1 MNRELWR
8 RRLWLAGAL
17 LTVAAALTALYLL
30 RGVLLTLGLSAVIA
44 YILFPLARQLE
55 RIIPGG
61 ERRTGLRRSLAVSLI
76 FLAFLGLLAAAIGMV
91 ISSLISQGQRF
102 VADFPQFIADARS
115 TLEFWIA
122 DYHRFVPAALRD
134 RVEGWLSNAG
144 GLLGNAAWNIAAQTF
159 GAVTGSIAFVIGLA
173 TAPVLIFYLLKDS
186 ETIREALYTP
196 FPARLR
202 PYLRDLMDIV
212 NRSVGGYIRGQLLLG
227 LLVGGVVTIGLLLL
241 GIPFAVI
248 LGIVAGLTELIPII
262 GPWIGGAVG
271 VLVTLAAAPDKVLW
285 VILLYL
291 AVQLLENALLVP
303 RVQANTLGLH
313 PIAVIL
319 VITIGSQYF
328 GLWGVILGPPLAA
341 MVKGMLT
348 YAAQEW
354 NRLPVDSAGGSDG
367 AEAAGGVG
375 DGDGAV
381 GIGETGGE

>member
-17 LTVAAALTALYLL
+17 LTVAVALTALYLL

-61 ERRTGLRRSLAVSLI
+61 ERRTGLRRNLAVSLI
-76 FLAFLGLLAAAIGMV
+76 FLAFLGLLTAAVGMV

-102 VADFPQFIADARS
+102 VADFPQFIAAARS

-134 RVEGWLSNAG
+134 RIETWLSNAG

-159 GAVTGSIAFVIGLA
+159 GAVTGSLAFVIGLA

-186 ETIREALYTP
+186 EAIREALYTP

-271 VLVTLAAAPDKVLW
+271 VLVTLASAPDKVLW

-291 AVQLLENALLVP
+291 VVQLLENALLVP

-341 MVKGMLT
+341 MVKGMLS

-354 NRLPVDSAGGSDG
+354 NRMPGEPADG
-367 AEAAGGVG
+367 TDLAEAGVG
-375 DGDGAV
+375 DGAAE
-381 GIGETGGE
+381 IGESGGE